1 MIDITFFGV
10 GSLLGIFTPY
20 TVIQLFK
27 SRQLK
32 KQTYLLKQI
41 AECTKQEDIVPIYK
55 TLFSFCYEFSKIQ
68 KSCFDQV
75 DLAYQC
81 LEKDEFYNLYQD
93 KFLVSKCPILAK
105 PYLYSKLFK
114 LKKDMFLMI
123 FQYSSVFKKATSI
136 LKANQMKCVNL
147 KVLSLKD
154 FYPKKDEFRFKNWQE
169 QYCNSADSL
178 ATFSVS
184 INSVA
189 QFLCDQ
195 LEDLFLKKQ
204 PK

>member
-1 MIDITFFGV
+1 MIIGIVAVDSKFGI
-10 GSLLGIFTPY
+10 GKINKETGKC
-20 TVIQLFK
+20 QL
-27 SRQLK
+27 
-32 KQTYLLKQI
+32 
-41 AECTKQEDIVPIYK
+41 
-55 TLFSFCYEFSKIQ
+55 
-68 KSCFDQV
+68 
-75 DLAYQC
+75 
-81 LEKDEFYNLYQD
+81 
-93 KFLVSKCPILAK
+93 
-105 PYLYSKLFK
+105 LFK

-123 FQYSSVFKKATSI
+123 FQYSSVFKKATTI

-195 LEDLFLKKQ
+195 LEDLFLKKH